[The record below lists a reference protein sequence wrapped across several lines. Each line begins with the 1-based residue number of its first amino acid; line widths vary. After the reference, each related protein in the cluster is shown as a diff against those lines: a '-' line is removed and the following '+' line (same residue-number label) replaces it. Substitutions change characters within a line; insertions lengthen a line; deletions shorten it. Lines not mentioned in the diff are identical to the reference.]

1 MAPLEIER
9 KFLVRKTD
17 RLLDA
22 CISCTHITQTY
33 LRSGEDGLQR
43 RVRRSETDGAVVCTY
58 TEKRFIE
65 PMVREENET
74 VITEKR
80 YEELLREADTE
91 LFPVEKSRY
100 ILVYKDQRFEI
111 DVYPFSDT
119 LCTMEL
125 ELADVSQ
132 EIAFPS
138 CAEIIKEVTGDT
150 RYSNVTLSMTHRL
163 EEA

>member
-9 KFLVRKTD
+9 KFLVKKTEE
-17 RLLDA
+17 LLSA